1 MWCVVQA
8 KKKLIYSELEV
19 ADLQTYLSQPE
30 REAEAPFD
38 IIVSADVLQ
47 YLGDLRPLFDRVV
60 PRLDPEQGLFA
71 FTLEEFQVRQPGGHT
86 LAPPFSRSAS
96 EAMVGRGA
104 VELTTSGCLE
114 VIGSALALLPVCGG
128 LMCLC
133 LVCAMCLLGWA
144 TGGVHDG
151 PRGGQEGLHP
161 RHQRTLP
168 LHARLCR

>member
-1 MWCVVQA
+1 VVQA

-86 LAPPFSRSAS
+86 LALPFSRSAS
-96 EAMVGRGA
+96 GAMVGRGGG
-104 VELTTSGCLE
+104 ETHDSGLSI
-114 VIGSALALLPVCGG
+114 VMGSALALLPVCGAHVPLSCVRYVPAWVG
-128 LMCLC
+128 YRWSTRR
-133 LVCAMCLLGWA
+133 AARRSRRA
-144 TGGVHDG
+144 TSSAPADASSTRA
-151 PRGGQEGLHP
+151 PM
-161 RHQRTLP
+161 
-168 LHARLCR
+168 